1 MKNSPASDTQ
11 PLDIWVSDQLFLP
24 EKQTRPCLL
33 MMHHSHADTEPET
46 LFWNPLREALPR
58 LVRVHRFDKLADAG
72 DVVVI
77 PQQAREWVGLRRTK
91 QLRDMV
97 RRIVATGRTVVTFV
111 GGAEYTPLPG
121 EIAFAAA
128 AYDSP
133 RETVNPIPNWLYD
146 LGDSITP
153 IARPDTPTVAFVGNT
168 QYPSRLNSLLQS
180 LRLPEPLLFRAVLSR
195 KLGRFLDLKF
205 RFVLARCFRQ
215 RVLQAVKQASNL
227 SLHLVERGN
236 LFSFSESDRAKARVE
251 FLQAVQD
258 NAYMLCMRGDANSD
272 FRTWEVLSA
281 GRIPVIVDTRQK
293 LPALEGMRWEDFC
306 VFVPPTELNR
316 IGDIVGEYHA
326 GLSEDGFQEKCRMAR
341 AAFEQLMPHRYIRR
355 VIRTIRQQAVAANT
369 PQPVTNQ

>member
-1 MKNSPASDTQ
+1 MTNSPAFDMQ
-11 PLDIWVSDQLFLP
+11 PLDIWVSDRLFLP
-24 EKQTRPCLL
+24 DKQTRPCPL
-33 MMHHSHADTEPET
+33 MMHLTQADTDPEA
-46 LFWNPLREALPR
+46 LFWNPLREVLPR
-58 LVRVHRFDKLADAG
+58 LVRVHRFEKLADAG

-77 PQQAREWVGLRRTK
+77 PQLAREWVGLRKTK

-97 RRIVATGRTVVTFV
+97 RRIVASGRTVVTFV

-146 LGDSITP
+146 IGDFITP
-153 IARPDTPTVAFVGNT
+153 IARPKTPTIAFVGNT
-168 QYPSRLNSLLQS
+168 LYPSRLNSLLRFIQ
-180 LRLPEPLLFRAVLSR
+180 LPEPLLFQAALSR
-195 KLGRFLDLKF
+195 KLGRFLDLKY

-215 RVLQAVKQASNL
+215 RVLQAVRGASNL
-227 SLHLVERGN
+227 CSHLVERGN
-236 LFSFSESDRAKARVE
+236 LFSFSDSDKAKARAE

-281 GRIPVIVDTRQK
+281 GRIPVIVDTKQK
-293 LPALEGMRWEDFC
+293 LPHLEGMRWEDFC

-316 IGDIVGEYHA
+316 IGEIIGEYHA
-326 GLSEDGFQEKCRMAR
+326 GLSEDDFQEKCRMAR

-355 VIRTIRQQAVAANT
+355 VIQTIRLHTATEVR
-369 PQPVTNQ
+369 